1 MAVFRLLWENRVR
14 NALRGAGN
22 KKIGLPMTKSKLLG
36 AVVLIAAGIAAWSFY
51 GSSAKQAPE
60 QKGKKGAAL
69 IQVVTVPVRFTAVQ
83 QSYQALGT
91 ANANEAITITSKLT
105 GTVRSINFTEGQI
118 VPKGHIL
125 VELDDREAKATLA
138 SAVADEATAK
148 ANYERAAQLA
158 TSGNSPKAT
167 VDTLRSTWEGASGRA
182 EAARARLA
190 DLTIR
195 APFSGKLGLR
205 RLSMGA
211 LVSSGTLITTLD
223 DVSTMKL
230 DFSVPETLLSRVQAG
245 AEVVARSDA
254 YPGRIFKG
262 VARTVDSRVDPVT
275 RAVEVRAEIPN
286 DDGTLS
292 QGMLLTVTIVLA
304 KRDEAMV
311 IPEEALVPVGD
322 EQFVYVLEDGKAMQK
337 KIVLG
342 ERLRGSVEVR
352 DGLSKDAKVIVGGQQ
367 RLRDGGAVRE
377 SQGVLPMQ
385 GS

>member
-1 MAVFRLLWENRVR
+1 
-14 NALRGAGN
+14 
-22 KKIGLPMTKSKLLG
+22 MTRSKLLG
-36 AVVLIAAGIAAWSFY
+36 AVALVAAGVAAWSFY

-60 QKGKKGAAL
+60 QKGKKGAAV
-69 IQVVTVPVRFTAVQ
+69 IQVVTVPVRLADVS

-91 ANANEAITITSKLT
+91 ANANESITITSKIT
-105 GTVRSINFTEGQI
+105 GTVRSINFTEGQT
-118 VPKGHIL
+118 VQKGHVL

-148 ANYERAAQLA
+148 ANYDRAAQLL

-167 VDTLRSTWEGASGRA
+167 VDTLRSTLEGAQARA

-195 APFSGKLGLR
+195 APFAGKLGLR
-205 RLSMGA
+205 RLSVGA

-223 DVSTMKL
+223 DSSVMKL
-230 DFSVPETLLSRVQAG
+230 DFSVPETLLSRVRAG

-254 YPGRIFKG
+254 YPSKTFNGI
-262 VARTVDSRVDPVT
+262 ARTVDSRVDPVT
-275 RAVEVRAEIPN
+275 RAVEVRAEVPN
-286 DDGTLS
+286 PDGLLQ
-292 QGMLLTVTIVLA
+292 QGMLLTATIVLD
-304 KRDEAMV
+304 KRDAAML
-311 IPEEALVPVGD
+311 IPEEALVPIGED
-322 EQFVYVLEDGKAMQK
+322 QFVFVIEGGKAVQK

-342 ERLRGSVEVR
+342 ERMRGSVEVR
-352 DGLSKDAKVIVGGQQ
+352 DGISKEAKVIVGGLQ
-367 RLRDGGAVRE
+367 RLRDGMTVRE

>member
-1 MAVFRLLWENRVR
+1 
-14 NALRGAGN
+14 
-22 KKIGLPMTKSKLLG
+22 MTKSKLLG
-36 AVVLIAAGIAAWSFY
+36 AVVLVAAGIAAWSFY
-51 GSSAKQAPE
+51 GSSAKQVPE
-60 QKGKKGAAL
+60 AKGKKGSAV
-69 IQVVTVPVRFTAVQ
+69 IQVVTVPVRFAEVQ
-83 QSYQALGT
+83 QTYQALGT

-105 GTVRSINFTEGQI
+105 GTVRSINFTEGQV

-138 SAVADEATAK
+138 SSVADEATAK
-148 ANYERAAQLA
+148 ANYDRAATLM

-167 VDTLRSTWEGASGRA
+167 VDTLRSTWEGAQARA

-195 APFSGKLGLR
+195 APFQGKLGLR
-205 RLSMGA
+205 RLSAGA

-230 DFSVPETLLSRVQAG
+230 DFSVPEILLSRVQAG
-245 AEVVARSDA
+245 AQVVGRSDS
-254 YPGRIFKG
+254 YPGRLFNG
-262 VARTVDSRVDPVT
+262 VARTVDSRVDPIT
-275 RAVEVRAEIPN
+275 RAVEVRAELPN
-286 DDGTLS
+286 VDGALQ
-292 QGMLLTVTIVLA
+292 QGMLLTVTLVLE
-304 KRDEAMV
+304 KRASAMV

-322 EQFVYVLEDGKAMQK
+322 EQFVYVLEDGKAVQK

-352 DGLSKDAKVIVGGQQ
+352 DGLAKDAKVVVGGQQ
-367 RLRDGGAVRE
+367 RLRDGIAVRE
-377 SQGVLPMQ
+377 AQGVLPMQ

>member
-1 MAVFRLLWENRVR
+1 
-14 NALRGAGN
+14 
-22 KKIGLPMTKSKLLG
+22 MTKSKLLG
-36 AVVLIAAGIAAWSFY
+36 AVVLVAAGIAAWSNY
-51 GSSAKQAPE
+51 GSSAKQADV
-60 QKGKKGAAL
+60 QKVKKGAGL
-69 IQVVTVPVRFTAVQ
+69 IQVITVPVRFAEVQ

-105 GTVRSINFTEGQI
+105 GTVRSINFTEGQT
-118 VPKGHIL
+118 VTKGHIL

-148 ANYERAAQLA
+148 ANYERAAQLL

-167 VDTLRSTWEGASGRA
+167 VDTLKSTWEGAQGRS

-205 RLSMGA
+205 RLSIGA

-223 DVSTMKL
+223 DVSTIKL
-230 DFSVPETLLSRVQAG
+230 DFSVPETLLSRVHAG
-245 AEVVARSDA
+245 AEVAARSDA
-254 YPGRIFKG
+254 YPDRTFKG
-262 VARTVDSRVDPVT
+262 IAKTIDSRVDPVT

-286 DDGTLS
+286 EDGTLS
-292 QGMLLTVTIVLA
+292 QGMLLTVTVVLA
-304 KRDEAMV
+304 KRDAALL
-311 IPEEALVPVGD
+311 IPEEALVPVGN
-322 EQFVYVLEDGKAMQK
+322 EQFVYVVEDGKAMQK
-337 KIVLG
+337 KILIG

-352 DGLSKDAKVIVGGQQ
+352 DGLNKDSKVVVGGQQ
-367 RLRDGGAVRE
+367 RLRDGIAVRE
-377 SQGVLPMQ
+377 ASGVLPMQ

>member
-1 MAVFRLLWENRVR
+1 
-14 NALRGAGN
+14 
-22 KKIGLPMTKSKLLG
+22 MTKSKLLG
-36 AVVLIAAGIAAWSFY
+36 AVVLVAAGIAAWSFY
-51 GSSAKQAPE
+51 GSSAKQVPE
-60 QKGKKGAAL
+60 AKGKKGSAV
-69 IQVVTVPVRFTAVQ
+69 IQVVTVPVRFAEVQ
-83 QSYQALGT
+83 QTYQALGT

-105 GTVRSINFTEGQI
+105 GTVRSINFTEGQV

-138 SAVADEATAK
+138 SSVADEATAK
-148 ANYERAAQLA
+148 ANYDRAATLM

-167 VDTLRSTWEGASGRA
+167 VDTLRSTWEGAQARA

-195 APFSGKLGLR
+195 APFQGKLGLR
-205 RLSMGA
+205 RLSAGA

-230 DFSVPETLLSRVQAG
+230 DFSVPEILLARVQAG
-245 AEVVARSDA
+245 AQVVGRSDS
-254 YPGRIFKG
+254 YPGRLFNG
-262 VARTVDSRVDPVT
+262 VARTVDSRVDPIT
-275 RAVEVRAEIPN
+275 RAVEVRAELPN
-286 DDGTLS
+286 VDGALQ
-292 QGMLLTVTIVLA
+292 QGMLLTVTLVLE
-304 KRDEAMV
+304 KRASAMV

-322 EQFVYVLEDGKAMQK
+322 EQFVYVLEDGKAVQK

-352 DGLSKDAKVIVGGQQ
+352 DGLAKDAKVVVGGQQ
-367 RLRDGGAVRE
+367 RLRDGIAVRE
-377 SQGVLPMQ
+377 AQGVLPMQ

>member
-1 MAVFRLLWENRVR
+1 MLV
-14 NALRGAGN
+14 
-22 KKIGLPMTKSKLLG
+22 
-36 AVVLIAAGIAAWSFY
+36 AAGIAAWSFY
-51 GSSAKQAPE
+51 GSSAKQAPD
-60 QKGKKGAAL
+60 QAKGKKGAAV
-69 IQVVTVPVRFTAVQ
+69 IQVVTVPIRFAEIQ
-83 QSYQALGT
+83 QTYQALGT

-105 GTVRSINFTEGQI
+105 GTVRSINFTEGQL

-138 SAVADEATAK
+138 SSVADEATAK
-148 ANYERAAQLA
+148 ANYDRSAQLA

-167 VDTLRSTWEGASGRA
+167 VDTLRSTWDGAQARA

-195 APFSGKLGLR
+195 APFAGRLGLR
-205 RLSMGA
+205 RLSAGA

-223 DVSTMKL
+223 DISVVKL
-230 DFSVPETLLSRVQAG
+230 DFSVPEILLSRVAAG

-262 VARTVDSRVDPVT
+262 VARTVDSRIDPIT
-275 RAVEVRAEIPN
+275 RAVEVRAEVPN
-286 DDGTLS
+286 DDGTLH
-292 QGMLLTVTIVLA
+292 QGMLLTVTLVLD
-304 KRDEAMV
+304 KRDAAMV

-322 EQFVYVLEDGKAMQK
+322 DQFVYVLEDGKAILK

-352 DGLSKDAKVIVGGQQ
+352 DGLAKDAKVVVGGQQ
-367 RLRDGGAVRE
+367 RLRDGIAARE
-377 SQGVLPMQ
+377 AQGVLPMQ